1 MRSPQDIEAGSTE
14 VALASNSEWSNC
26 EICLTIIQEWADH
39 LAPRDRPTVNRAFRE
54 GSHRAVLPIYYA
66 PSMP

>member
-39 LAPRDRPTVNRAFRE
+39 LAVNRAFRE